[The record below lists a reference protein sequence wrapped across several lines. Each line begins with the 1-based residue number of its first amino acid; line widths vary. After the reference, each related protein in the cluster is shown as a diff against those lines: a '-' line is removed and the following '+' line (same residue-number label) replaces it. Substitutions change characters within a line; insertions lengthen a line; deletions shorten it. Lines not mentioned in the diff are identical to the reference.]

1 MRGCNINYILFFFG
15 VNMAYKTE
23 LDKINQRID
32 KLYQFNSELQNRL
45 ENIDKTIEVLKK
57 QNKPV
62 RDTKLKLSKP

>member
-1 MRGCNINYILFFFG
+1 
-15 VNMAYKTE
+15 MAYKTE